1 MKNMQRSEKIH
12 QKTCERNRRAL
23 STETTHIP
31 EEFTLPGMKKASKK
45 LQHSAQKPSK
55 THQRTRNN
63 YENKHENTS
72 KQDDEKRTVLHSM
85 LYRNT
90 RFPGENEHFR
100 KTQPPR
106 GDKQNL
112 KQTWKHMKQT

>member
-1 MKNMQRSEKIH
+1 MKKIH

-72 KQDDEKRTVLHSM
+72 KQDDEKRTVLHST
-85 LYRNT
+85 LYRKYT
-90 RFPGENEHFR
+90 LPRGNEHVR
-100 KTQPPR
+100 KIQALAGRET
-106 GDKQNL
+106 KLEKNMNE
-112 KQTWKHMKQT
+112 T